1 MKTVIY
7 SFLRFFLGLTVF
19 SSIGQNPYIL
29 VLGIAQDGGYP
40 QVGCNQNCC
49 EQYRLGNEIRK
60 LVSCIAIVDPVNK
73 KSWMIDATPDFP
85 QQYYNLMKK
94 SGVVLD
100 GIVLTHA
107 HIGHYSGLMYLGREV
122 MGSIK
127 MPVYTMPRMKSFIEK
142 NGPWSQ
148 LVKLNNIELVDL
160 EDGQFLTLT
169 DQVSIKPIQVPHR
182 DEFSETVGFVIQS
195 KSKQIVYI
203 PDIDKWNKWNQS
215 IVEHIKSSAMVLID
229 GTFYR
234 NGEIKGR
241 DMSEIP
247 HPFIEESIT
256 LFDTLSSVEK
266 KKIKF
271 IHFNHTN
278 PLLRNTNERKEVIRK
293 GFQIAREG
301 EKIEL

>member
-1 MKTVIY
+1 MKTVIF
-7 SFLRFFLGLTVF
+7 SFLRLFLGLTVF
-19 SSIGQNPYIL
+19 SSIGQSPYIL
-29 VLGIAQDGGYP
+29 ILGIAQDGGYP
-40 QVGCNQNCC
+40 QVGCTQNCC
-49 EQYRLGNEIRK
+49 EQYRLGIEKRK
-60 LVSCIAIVDPVNK
+60 FVSCIAIVDPANK
-73 KSWMIDATPDFP
+73 KSWMLDATPDFP
-85 QQYYNLMKK
+85 QQYDNLMKK

-100 GIVLTHA
+100 GILLTHA

-127 MPVYTMPRMKSFIEK
+127 MPVYAMPRMKSFIEN
-142 NGPWSQ
+142 NGPWNQ
-148 LVKLNNIELVDL
+148 LVKLNNIKLIDL
-160 EDGQFLTLT
+160 ENDKIKALTE
-169 DQVSIKPIQVPHR
+169 QVSIKPVLVPHR

-215 IVEHIKSSAMVLID
+215 IVEYVKSSAMVLID

-241 DMSEIP
+241 DMAEIP

-256 LFDTLSSVEK
+256 LFDTLSSLEK

-278 PLLRNTNERKEVIRK
+278 PVLRNTTERKELIKK
-293 GFQIAREG
+293 GFQIALEG

>member
-7 SFLRFFLGLTVF
+7 SFLRLFLGLTVF
-19 SSIGQNPYIL
+19 SSFGQNPYIL

-215 IVEHIKSSAMVLID
+215 IIEHIKSSAMVLID

>member
-7 SFLRFFLGLTVF
+7 SFLRLFLGLTVF

>member
-1 MKTVIY
+1 MKTVIF
-7 SFLRFFLGLTVF
+7 SFLRLFLGLTVF
-19 SSIGQNPYIL
+19 SSIGQSPYIL
-29 VLGIAQDGGYP
+29 ILGIAQDGGYP
-40 QVGCNQNCC
+40 QVGCTQNCC
-49 EQYRLGNEIRK
+49 EQYRLGIEKRK
-60 LVSCIAIVDPVNK
+60 FVSCIAIVDPANK
-73 KSWMIDATPDFP
+73 KSWMLDATPDFP
-85 QQYYNLMKK
+85 QQYDYLMKK
-94 SGVVLD
+94 SGAVLN
-100 GIVLTHA
+100 GILLTHA

-127 MPVYTMPRMKSFIEK
+127 MPVYAMPRMKSFIEN
-142 NGPWSQ
+142 NGPWNQ
-148 LVKLNNIELVDL
+148 LVKLNNIKLIDL
-160 EDGQFLTLT
+160 ENDKIKALTE
-169 DQVSIKPIQVPHR
+169 QVSIKPVLVPHR

-215 IVEHIKSSAMVLID
+215 ILEYVKSSAMVLID

-241 DMSEIP
+241 DMAEIP

-256 LFDTLSSVEK
+256 LFDTLSSLEK

-278 PLLRNTNERKEVIRK
+278 PVLRNTTERKELIKK
-293 GFQIAREG
+293 GFQIALEG

>member
-1 MKTVIY
+1 
-7 SFLRFFLGLTVF
+7 
-19 SSIGQNPYIL
+19 
-29 VLGIAQDGGYP
+29 
-40 QVGCNQNCC
+40 
-49 EQYRLGNEIRK
+49 
-60 LVSCIAIVDPVNK
+60 
-73 KSWMIDATPDFP
+73 MIDATPDFP

-266 KKIKF
+266 KKIKV

-278 PLLRNTNERKEVIRK
+278 PLLRNTNERKAVIRK